1 RCHQRTQVQTK
12 VYPRHSK
19 PEKQHPKHSA
29 PTAPDTSRRQQDV
42 PRIRRIRRPELQNSQ
57 RRNRHRPSP
66 SNGRAE
72 RGRLNLR
79 IPLKARLLQF
89 HRPSARDPDTRSR
102 PKPHSIFSKPAEGPG
117 HGPSCTR
124 NIGGFVACLEA
135 SRKRSTQFLSRSEW
149 IRLSIGSQPR
159 KKNWSTC
166 RQGSSSET
174 KRCSSAA

>member
-1 RCHQRTQVQTK
+1 
-12 VYPRHSK
+12 
-19 PEKQHPKHSA
+19 
-29 PTAPDTSRRQQDV
+29 
-42 PRIRRIRRPELQNSQ
+42 
-57 RRNRHRPSP
+57 
-66 SNGRAE
+66 GRAE
-72 RGRLNLR
+72 RGRFNLR
-79 IPLKARLLQF
+79 IPLEARLLQF
-89 HRPSARDPDTRSR
+89 HSPSACNPDARSR
-102 PKPHSIFSKPAEGPG
+102 SNPGSCCSRPAEGPG

-124 NIGGFVACLEA
+124 DLGGFVACLEA